1 LRIQPCLF
9 EESRGIEYVSL
20 VVKNLAAAY
29 RTMAARRMRDT
40 VGIPF
45 GAVEVQVETPAA
57 PGGLAAGLVF
67 GRGLFR
73 FIRPIFY
80 SGRAGSAREKRR
92 ERTMAP
98 PGGQD
103 GMAGVESPPAT

>member
-1 LRIQPCLF
+1 LRIQLCLF
-9 EESRGIEYVSL
+9 EASRGIVYVSL
-20 VVKNLAAAY
+20 VVKNRAAAY

-40 VGIPF
+40 VDIPF
-45 GAVEVQVETPAA
+45 SAVEVQVETPAA
-57 PGGLAAGLVF
+57 PGGLAVGLVI

-73 FIRPIFY
+73 FIHPIFY

-98 PGGQD
+98 QEG
-103 GMAGVESPPAT
+103 